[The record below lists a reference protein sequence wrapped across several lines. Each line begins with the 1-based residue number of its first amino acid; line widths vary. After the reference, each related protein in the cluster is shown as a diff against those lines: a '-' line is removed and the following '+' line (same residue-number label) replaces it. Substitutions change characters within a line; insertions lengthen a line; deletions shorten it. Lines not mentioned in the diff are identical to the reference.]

1 MAPVS
6 SMPFPCRG
14 HAVPHGPRGPHPP
27 PGEGGISGVARDV
40 ATCAAEAMCVK
51 GGGVLRER
59 ESGGRGPAG
68 SDITPVPLS
77 PPTPLKNPEPVS
89 LPPSR
94 QSPPTPP
101 THCFPSKPTGPT
113 TDTALLAPRLA
124 PFSPSSLPSSTLGAR
139 QLLACAYPRSQQVGS
154 RLRSLPGSVH

>member
-51 GGGVLRER
+51 GGGSFGRER
-59 ESGGRGPAG
+59 VEGGAQQAVT
-68 SDITPVPLS
+68 SPLS
-77 PPTPLKNPEPVS
+77 HSHRL
-89 LPPSR
+89 LP
-94 QSPPTPP
+94 
-101 THCFPSKPTGPT
+101 
-113 TDTALLAPRLA
+113 
-124 PFSPSSLPSSTLGAR
+124 
-139 QLLACAYPRSQQVGS
+139 
-154 RLRSLPGSVH
+154 